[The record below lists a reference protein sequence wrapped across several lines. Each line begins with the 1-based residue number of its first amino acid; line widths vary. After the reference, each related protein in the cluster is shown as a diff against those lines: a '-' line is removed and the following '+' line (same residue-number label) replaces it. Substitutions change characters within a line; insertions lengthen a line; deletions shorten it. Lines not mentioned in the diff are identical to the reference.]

1 MNYLKEFVS
10 EQSIGQLEK
19 QKGGYFFL
27 KIDAEVVDQFEK
39 GRHTR
44 LVCVLDEKI
53 TLRCGLNHLGDGNF
67 FIIVSG
73 KNLNQLNKKLGSMI
87 HFKIEE
93 DPDQLGVEMPEILD
107 VLLSQDENS
116 KDIFDKISD
125 GKKRSLIYTILKT
138 KDLDKQIQTS
148 TEFLKKEQFNLNQ
161 KKQK

>member
-1 MNYLKEFVS
+1 M
-10 EQSIGQLEK
+10 
-19 QKGGYFFL
+19 
-27 KIDAEVVDQFEK
+27 KIDAKIINQFEK

-44 LVCVLDEKI
+44 LVCILDEKI

-67 FIIVSG
+67 FIIVSE

-107 VLLSQDENS
+107 VLLSQDENL
-116 KDIFDKISD
+116 KAIFDKITD
-125 GKKRSLIYTILKT
+125 GKKRGLIYTILKT

>member
-1 MNYLKEFVS
+1 M
-10 EQSIGQLEK
+10 
-19 QKGGYFFL
+19 
-27 KIDAEVVDQFEK
+27 KIDAKIINQFEK

-44 LVCVLDEKI
+44 LVCILDEKI

-67 FIIVSG
+67 FIIVSE

-116 KDIFDKISD
+116 KAIFDKISD
-125 GKKRSLIYTILKT
+125 GKKRSLIHTILKT